1 MENRRVFKSMGNFI
15 NQNNA
20 ISNLILNSNELIM
33 LLNELYLDS
42 NTRFT
47 ITDCLYGLNLF
58 NVRIS
63 DKIEIELAIKL
74 NDIKDTYNKIPNELR
89 EEFPSKS
96 RFFEI
101 FTKSGFYFETY
112 EKEFENLIEEL
123 ENLNILEGDVP
134 IALFFDTNLYYDQF
148 FTQLSNLLK
157 KKYRKPKYPIYFL
170 LSEGVK
176 KELITYEHK
185 YKVDDIEKMKENC
198 AYPDIIEEFF
208 NQNKFKARIK
218 HLGHI
223 DFLKCNENVYSKII
237 EEDETIDK
245 NDMDSRIIQ
254 GIIKE
259 IRQQNIKLYLY
270 SQDSDFIA
278 RARGNRNLITK
289 HLEKIPQSMLKNK
302 YCCEWEMFNRFLY
315 NLVITFGTIIID
327 IPNNSNLFLF
337 GIWRGKKLNDWE
349 KENLKIISS
358 NPILERIEKDLLIL
372 NNIKIEEGFIN

>member
-1 MENRRVFKSMGNFI
+1 MKKLKSK
-15 NQNNA
+15 NQT
-20 ISNLILNSNELIM
+20 NLNLNLSSNELIM
-33 LLNELYLDS
+33 LLNELYLNS

-47 ITDCLYGLNLF
+47 IIDCLYGLKLF
-58 NVRIS
+58 DVLIS
-63 DKIEIELAIKL
+63 EQIEIELAIGL
-74 NDIKDTYNKIPNELR
+74 YNIRDAYNKVPNELR

-112 EKEFENLIEEL
+112 QKEFEKLIIEL
-123 ENLNILEGDVP
+123 ENLNILDGDIP

-148 FTQLSNLLK
+148 FTQLSSLLE

-237 EEDETIDK
+237 EEDESIDK

-254 GIIKE
+254 GLIKE

-302 YCCEWEMFNRFLY
+302 YCCEWVLFNRFLY
-315 NLVITFGTIIID
+315 NLVITFGTIIIE
-327 IPNNSNLFLF
+327 IPNSPNLFLY

-349 KENLKIISS
+349 KENLKILSS
-358 NPILERIEKDLLIL
+358 NPILKRIEKDLSIL
-372 NNIKIEEGFIN
+372 NNIKIEEGFSN

>member
-1 MENRRVFKSMGNFI
+1 MGNFI

-47 ITDCLYGLNLF
+47 IVDCLYGLNLF
-58 NVRIS
+58 NVNIS

-74 NDIKDTYNKIPNELR
+74 NDIKDAYNKIPNELR

-112 EKEFENLIEEL
+112 EKEFEKLIEEL
-123 ENLNILEGDVP
+123 ENLNILEGDMP
-134 IALFFDTNLYYDQF
+134 IALFFDTNLYYDQL

-185 YKVDDIEKMKENC
+185 YKVDDLEKMKENC
-198 AYPDIIEEFF
+198 VYPDIIEEFF

-237 EEDETIDK
+237 EEDESIDK

-254 GIIKE
+254 GLIKE

-302 YCCEWEMFNRFLY
+302 YCCEWELFNRFLY
-315 NLVITFGTIIID
+315 NLVITFGAIIID
-327 IPNNSNLFLF
+327 IPNSPNLFLY

-358 NPILERIEKDLLIL
+358 NPILKRIEKDLSIL
-372 NNIKIEEGFIN
+372 NNIKIEEGFSN